1 MNDALSALQPYP
13 FEKLA
18 ALKDGITPPASL
30 EHIPLS
36 IGEPK
41 HTPPTFALEAL
52 SNNLNTLTQYPLTK
66 GLPELRQAIS
76 TWANTRFKL
85 NSALDFESQALPVA
99 GTREALFAFTQ
110 AIIDRTQKAPKVL
123 MPNPFYQ
130 IYEGAT
136 FLGGASPVFVNI
148 DPASGLSNFHAL
160 SPDVLAKTKLMYVC
174 SPNNPTGAVYS
185 LEDWQKL
192 FDLADE
198 YNIVIASDECYSEIY
213 LDGTAA
219 PIGGLEAASRLGRS
233 DYNNL
238 IVFSSLSKRSNAP
251 GLRSG
256 YVAGDAELIKAFL
269 RYRTYHGSA
278 MSTTIQMASVA
289 AWNDEEHVAENRR
302 LYTEKFKAFSAILEG
317 KLELHIPP
325 AGFYFWADVG
335 QSDTAFA
342 KRLFEQAHVTLLPG
356 SFLGREVNGFNPGSN
371 HVRIALVASLAECNE
386 AAGRIA
392 QQIKNSL

>member
-1 MNDALSALQPYP
+1 MKKLDKLQPYP
-13 FEKLA
+13 FERLRALFTGVQHQNGLA
-18 ALKDGITPPASL
+18 
-30 EHIPLS
+30 HINLS

-41 HTPPTFALEAL
+41 HPTPELIKKALID
-52 SNNLNTLTQYPLTK
+52 NLDGLAVYPGTQ
-66 GLPELRQAIS
+66 GLPVLRKAIS
-76 TWANTRFKL
+76 DWILRRFD
-85 NSALDFESQALPVA
+85 AQVDPETQVLPIL
-99 GTREALFAFTQ
+99 GSREALFAFAQ
-110 AIIDRTQKAPKVL
+110 VVL
-123 MPNPFYQ
+123 DSSDADSHVVFPNPFYQ

-136 FLGGASPVFVNI
+136 FLGGATPVFVNI
-148 DPASGLSNFHAL
+148 DPATGLSNFHAI
-160 SPDVLAKTKLMYVC
+160 SPEVLAKTRLIYVC

-185 LEDWQKL
+185 LDDWKRL

-213 LDGTAA
+213 LDGTSP

-289 AWNDEEHVAENRR
+289 AWNDETHVIENRR

-317 KLELHIPP
+317 KLELLIPP
-325 AGFYFWADVG
+325 AGFYFWANVG
-335 QSDTAFA
+335 QSDTEFA
-342 KRLFEQAHVTLLPG
+342 KRLFEEAHVTLLPG
-356 SFLGREVNGFNPGSN
+356 SFLGREADGLNPGTN
-371 HVRIALVASLAECNE
+371 YVRIALVASLEQCNE
-386 AAGRIA
+386 AAHR
-392 QQIKNSL
+392 IKNIL

>member
-1 MNDALSALQPYP
+1 VNTLKNLDKLQPYP
-13 FEKLA
+13 FERLRALFAGSQHTGGLA
-18 ALKDGITPPASL
+18 
-30 EHIPLS
+30 HVNLS

-41 HTPPTFALEAL
+41 HPTPELVKQALIDNLDGL
-52 SNNLNTLTQYPLTK
+52 SVYPGTQ
-66 GLPELRQAIS
+66 GLPVLRKAIS
-76 TWANTRFKL
+76 DWILRRFD
-85 NSALDFESQALPVA
+85 ALVDPETQVLPIL
-99 GTREALFAFTQ
+99 GSREALFSFAQ
-110 AIIDRTQKAPKVL
+110 VVL
-123 MPNPFYQ
+123 DGCENDSHVVFPNPFYQ

-148 DPASGLSNFHAL
+148 DPASGLPNFQTL

-219 PIGGLEAASRLGRS
+219 PI

-256 YVAGDAELIKAFL
+256 YVAGDADLIKAFL

-289 AWNDEEHVAENRR
+289 AWNDEEHVADNRR

-335 QSDTAFA
+335 QSDTVFA
-342 KRLFEQAHVTLLPG
+342 KTLFEQAHVTLLPG
-356 SFLGREVNGFNPGSN
+356 SFLGREVNGLNPGSN
-371 HVRIALVASLAECNE
+371 HVRIALVASLEECNE
-386 AAGRIA
+386 AAQRIA
-392 QQIKNSL
+392 NHIKNNL